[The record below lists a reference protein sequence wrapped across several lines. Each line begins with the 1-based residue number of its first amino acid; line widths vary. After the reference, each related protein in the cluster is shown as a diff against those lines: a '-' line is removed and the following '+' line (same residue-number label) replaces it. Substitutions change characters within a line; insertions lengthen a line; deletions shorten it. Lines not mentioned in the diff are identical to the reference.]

1 MVTKGLDFDNVKVVG
16 ILNADN
22 MLSYPDFRA
31 HERSY
36 QLMAQVSGRA
46 GRKNKRGVVI
56 IQTWQPKHPVIRDVI
71 QNDYLSMFYREM
83 AERKKFKYPPY
94 YKLIRIVIKHKKIE
108 LLKEGSDALG
118 QELKVV
124 FKNMVYGP
132 EFPVVSRIRGY
143 YLNHIILKNPA
154 TKNQQSFKNALVKTL
169 NKFQEITKFR
179 SLIIQIDVDPQ

>member
-1 MVTKGLDFDNVKVVG
+1 
-16 ILNADN
+16 
-22 MLSYPDFRA
+22 
-31 HERSY
+31 
-36 QLMAQVSGRA
+36 
-46 GRKNKRGVVI
+46 VI

-143 YLNHIILKNPA
+143 YLNHIILKIL
-154 TKNQQSFKNALVKTL
+154 QQKTNNHLKTL
-169 NKFQEITKFR
+169 LLKR
-179 SLIIQIDVDPQ
+179 